1 MFFTNNTKYYG
12 LLTRLAV
19 WSKGFQVYGFNPAIW
34 RKDKYGD
41 MMYWYAYG
49 DRNSDYGWEID
60 HIYPQS
66 RGGSDNLENL
76 QPLHWKKMQKN
87 QIISDASAVS
97 CQQQLTVIL
106 SHNKQKYKG

>member
-1 MFFTNNTKYYG
+1 MFFTDNTKYYG

-41 MMYWYAYG
+41 MMYWDAYG

-66 RGGSDNLENL
+66 RGGSDKLENL
-76 QPLHWKKMQKN
+76 QPLHWKNNAKK
-87 QIISDASAVS
+87 SDN
-97 CQQQLTVIL
+97 I
-106 SHNKQKYKG
+106 